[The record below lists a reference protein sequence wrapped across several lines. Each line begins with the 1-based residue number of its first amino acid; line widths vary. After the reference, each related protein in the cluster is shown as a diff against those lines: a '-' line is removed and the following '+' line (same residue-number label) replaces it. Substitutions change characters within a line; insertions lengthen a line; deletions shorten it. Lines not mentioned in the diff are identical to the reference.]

1 MSNLRVKQIKSR
13 LLAMFEEH
21 LPLADIS
28 KTDKQRQIKVLTRC
42 LAAFAIY
49 NLAGC
54 SEIEAAQAVWDGSD
68 DNGIDAA
75 FHDTSD
81 SRVVIVQS
89 KWIEAGSGEPEA
101 KDIAVFANGI
111 KDLIEQDDANFN
123 PRLAAKLAEISP
135 AIMSPG
141 TTVHIVV
148 ISTGASQISKHGT
161 AALDR
166 LISELNG
173 ADDPIA
179 TKEIIGLAQI
189 YPALAANSAQD
200 KITLDANILEWS
212 HISQPYAAYFGVID
226 GLQLKSW
233 WSTYGKRLVAKNIRH
248 ALGAT
253 DVNHQIRL
261 TATGSPE
268 NFWYFN
274 NGITLIAD
282 EAPRAPQAAGSRAS
296 GVFQLR
302 GASIVNGAQTV
313 STLARIESDD
323 ALGRVRVPI
332 RVILLRGTPDK
343 FGSEVTRTNNLQNRV
358 EARDFVAQDPQQS
371 RLQMEMGMEGIEYQ
385 FLRSEDFIASPNAC
399 DLVEVT
405 TALACASGDSNHAV
419 AVKTGIGRFFN
430 DLKKPPYIALYN
442 PDLSGAR
449 AFNTT
454 LTQRAI
460 DKWIDAKKKTFSKK
474 SGPSWGV
481 LIHGNRILAASVFR
495 RMEAKP
501 LSVPITEYRKSL
513 KQEEING
520 FCEQTYNKMIKA
532 IEKQYPG
539 KFLAVLF
546 KSPSASKA
554 IFDTASKAK

>member
-13 LLAMFEEH
+13 LLEMFEEH
-21 LPLADIS
+21 LTLADIG

-81 SRVVIVQS
+81 SRVIIIQS

-123 PRLAAKLAEISP
+123 PRLSAKLAEISP

-148 ISTGASQISKHGT
+148 VSTGASHISKHGT

-253 DVNHQIRL
+253 DVNNQIRL
-261 TATGSPE
+261 TATSSPE

-332 RVILLRGTPDK
+332 RVILLRGTPEK

-430 DLKKPPYIALYN
+430 DLNKPPYIALYN
-442 PDLSGAR
+442 SSLSGAR

-460 DKWIDAKKKTFSKK
+460 DKWIDSKKKTFAKK

-495 RMEAKP
+495 RLEAKP
-501 LSVPITEYRKSL
+501 ISVPITDYRKSL

-520 FCEQTYNKMIKA
+520 ICENAYIKMVKA

-546 KSPSASKA
+546 KSP
-554 IFDTASKAK
+554 TASKAVFDAASKAK